1 LNVWRPCDTVE
12 SAVAWKCALE
22 ERQQPHAL
30 VFTRQG
36 LPHQERSPE
45 SLALIERGGYVL
57 HDTGPNPQVALIA
70 TGSEVA
76 LAMDAAEELAP
87 EVDVRVISMPNPDR
101 FMAQDDAYCTSV
113 LPPSLQ
119 ARVAVEA
126 GVTNYWRGL
135 AGDGGDVI
143 GINSFGASAPAS
155 VLFDHFGITVSNI
168 VSAAR
173 SVLNTD

>member
-1 LNVWRPCDTVE
+1 
-12 SAVAWKCALE
+12 
-22 ERQQPHAL
+22 
-30 VFTRQG
+30 
-36 LPHQERSPE
+36 
-45 SLALIERGGYVL
+45 
-57 HDTGPNPQVALIA
+57 
-70 TGSEVA
+70 
-76 LAMDAAEELAP
+76 MDAAEELAP

-101 FMAQDDAYCTSV
+101 FMAQDDAYCASV
-113 LPPSLQ
+113 LPPSLK

-143 GINSFGASAPAS
+143 GMNSFGASAPAS

-168 VSAAR
+168 VSTAR